1 LTWGLVGVLSKQQI
15 YQKTCPWVRLAHTWG
30 CNKCIIVS
38 KPKINP
44 KTLSK
49 QVKVRINSKLKLEGL
64 RREETTK
71 KQIPLDLAQNKMPR
85 WLSLVMARLP
95 KKSMNLDVVV

>member
-1 LTWGLVGVLSKQQI
+1 
-15 YQKTCPWVRLAHTWG
+15 
-30 CNKCIIVS
+30 
-38 KPKINP
+38 
-44 KTLSK
+44 
-49 QVKVRINSKLKLEGL
+49 VKVRINSKLKLEGL